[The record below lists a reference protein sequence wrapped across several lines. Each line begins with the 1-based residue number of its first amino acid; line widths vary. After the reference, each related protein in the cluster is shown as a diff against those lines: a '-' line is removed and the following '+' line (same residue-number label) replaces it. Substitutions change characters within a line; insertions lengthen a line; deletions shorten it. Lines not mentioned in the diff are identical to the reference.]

1 MGDNNFQR
9 GLGPLGQGNDLGHH
23 RLVVIDAGQCFSCAG
38 LRAFCWSVKIFEI
51 CRF

>member
-23 RLVVIDAGQCFSCAG
+23 RLVVIDAGQS
-38 LRAFCWSVKIFEI
+38 LNVSDVLV
-51 CRF
+51 